1 MDNIIISWIISGVL
15 AFLLF
20 LITKPGN
27 QKEKEEE
34 KNNPRKTQI

>member
-1 MDNIIISWIISGVL
+1 MDNIIISWIISGIL

-20 LITKPGN
+20 LITKPDN
-27 QKEKEEE
+27 QKEEE